1 MKIEQ
6 KLKKIISK
14 INLRDHKKTDSA
26 TVHYYIQITSRYGV
40 KLFRRQ
46 RSCEECFFRQSAAY
60 LMGFGP
66 KTLFTGIKN
75 GYFYYV
81 TEHAQHG
88 VNREELAQIRKNVT
102 NMGWSTGDL
111 YSDNVG
117 KVRDKPVL
125 IDFDNCTLA

>member
-60 LMGFGP
+60 AMGFGP
-66 KTLFTGIKN
+66 KAFFTGIKM
-75 GYFYYV
+75 V
-81 TEHAQHG
+81 TFIMLLNMRSAGLVVKISPKSVAASTKWVGQH
-88 VNREELAQIRKNVT
+88 
-102 NMGWSTGDL
+102 
-111 YSDNVG
+111 
-117 KVRDKPVL
+117 L
-125 IDFDNCTLA
+125 IFIAITWALFVENLF